1 MYRKSAVL
9 LLAAGCA
16 SSGTVPDSGRSALL
30 DPNRPFGLDW
40 RVSGELR
47 LQYLKIHEEECM
59 EYYSYLPKNE
69 LQEELE
75 WCLNEPVSILA
86 DQDSSLPHPFEQGY
100 FRTVLDGQSGDVI
113 EYAHVFNLW
122 FASFP
127 DPDDIQLARQQSM
140 FESEFA
146 TWQTVTH
153 QTLGPPDSV
162 GNWDNFRGYQRIEE
176 GDANCQ
182 AWIREPS
189 VIILCKDR
197 LFSPDAGEA
206 SISMFNLK
214 VLGVDELKNDILG
227 DQH

>member
-1 MYRKSAVL
+1 MYREFAVL

-16 SSGTVPDSGRSALL
+16 SSGTVPGSDRSALL
-30 DPNRPFGLDW
+30 DPLRPFGLEW
-40 RVSGELR
+40 RVSDELR
-47 LQYLKIHEEECM
+47 LQYLKTQEEECK
-59 EYYSYLPKNE
+59 EYFSDLPKDE

-75 WCLNEPVSILA
+75 WCLNEPISSLT

-100 FRTVLDGQSGDVI
+100 FRAVLDGQSGTVI

-122 FASFP
+122 LASFP
-127 DPDDIQLARQQSM
+127 EPDDIELAREQSV
-140 FESEFA
+140 FESEYA
-146 TWQTVTH
+146 IWETVTRE
-153 QTLGPPDSV
+153 TLGAPDSV
-162 GNWDNFRGYQRIEE
+162 GNWNFGGYQRIEE

-197 LFSPDAGEA
+197 LFTHHAGEA

-214 VLGVDELKNDILG
+214 VLGVNELKKDVLG
-227 DQH
+227 DR